1 VIHYMVKLIRNFN
14 LALMGDRG
22 RHGATYN
29 VTKVV
34 ESEYG
39 TRYSVDGLLETP
51 DSRNPYV
58 RTVWIIEKQ
67 STTPRL
73 ITAHPK

>member
-1 VIHYMVKLIRNFN
+1 M
-14 LALMGDRG
+14 
-22 RHGATYN
+22 
-29 VTKVV
+29 TKVV

-67 STTPRL
+67 L
-73 ITAHPK
+73 QHQD

>member
-1 VIHYMVKLIRNFN
+1 M
-14 LALMGDRG
+14 
-22 RHGATYN
+22 GATYN

>member
-1 VIHYMVKLIRNFN
+1 M
-14 LALMGDRG
+14 
-22 RHGATYN
+22 GATYN
-29 VTKVV
+29 VVKVV

-51 DSRNPYV
+51 DSRNPYI
-58 RTVWIIEKQ
+58 RTVWIIEKK